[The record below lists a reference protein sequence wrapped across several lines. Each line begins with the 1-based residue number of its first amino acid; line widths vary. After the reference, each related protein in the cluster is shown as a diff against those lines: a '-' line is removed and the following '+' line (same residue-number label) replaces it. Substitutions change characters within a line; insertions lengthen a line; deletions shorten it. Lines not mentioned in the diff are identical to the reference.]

1 MKSINI
7 NRTNMSPLFKLQN
20 ISEHPVLWL
29 LIFKVNGAIYTKN
42 TNLCKGELII
52 FQTKCGCVGV
62 PKILNL
68 HTQENLWVH
77 LAIRSSM
84 LLQGQSLF
92 LVNGHILKHHIL
104 PFRTFLPR
112 ESTKHN
118 GNIDIFTSFGD
129 VRGSMHLYWTMFMA
143 I

>member
-1 MKSINI
+1 MKSISI

-20 ISEHPVLWL
+20 ILEHPVSWL

-42 TNLCKGELII
+42 TNQCKCELII
-52 FQTKCGCVGV
+52 FQTECGFVGV

-68 HTQENLWVH
+68 RTQENLWGH
-77 LAIRSSM
+77 HAIQSNM
-84 LLQGQSLF
+84 LLQGRSLF
-92 LVNGHILKHHIL
+92 LLNRHILRHHIL
-104 PFRTFLPR
+104 PSHTFLPG

-118 GNIDIFTSFGD
+118 GNIDIFTSFSD
-129 VRGSMHLYWTMFMA
+129 VCGSMHLYWTMFMT